1 MYVCYVLQTTCVV
14 SYVLLDVPGVVARWQ
29 VWICLINC
37 AECKMMQ
44 NRKAMGSLQ
53 EHFIRQ
59 HSKPAIVEME
69 NPTSPSV
76 SKDPSHRNQLITEI
90 GNGNGDQ

>member
-1 MYVCYVLQTTCVV
+1 MTGLN
-14 SYVLLDVPGVVARWQ
+14 LL
-29 VWICLINC
+29 NC
-37 AECKMMQ
+37 AECKIMQ

-59 HSKPAIVEME
+59 HSKPTIVEMDD
-69 NPTSPSV
+69 PTSASV
-76 SKDPSHRNQLITEI
+76 SRDASPKTQLITEI